1 MLTKA
6 SDIRDSRNRFAI
18 SPRLNFGISIDAIPY
33 IWSTIDF
40 VTVLLSSV
48 IGGLAYQF
56 AAGNLVPSYL
66 PYCAVG
72 SLAGVIYAL
81 RMSGR
86 GFYRFPNGGAG
97 RVEIGEILSCWCT
110 TMLLLAF
117 AALIFKVGADY
128 SRGSF
133 LIFSLFGLLAL
144 VVLRKVAKLTLA
156 SAISRRAIGQRR
168 TVMLGVVDEMQGRED
183 LLSHFGAAEI
193 KRFVLTASS
202 PSSGGDE
209 DVGIICSIAD
219 FIRNSN
225 CREILLA
232 LPWSDA
238 ERIEFIR
245 SQVKALPVAVRLLP
259 DKNVQTLSGAMS
271 LDRIRALTVNIQ
283 NAPLNDRER
292 LLKRMLDILVATL
305 ALIFFAPIMAI
316 TAVAIK
322 LDSAGP
328 VIFRQHRKGYN
339 GKHFVIFKFRTMTV
353 QENGSVVSQA
363 TREDPRVTEIGRTL
377 RSLSIDELPQL
388 FNVLR
393 GEMSL
398 VGPRPH
404 ALAHDNHF
412 EKLLS
417 DYALRHHVKP
427 GITGWA
433 QCNGARGETPEIEQM
448 SARVGLDLWYIDN
461 WSLKLDLL
469 ILIKTL
475 IEVLGKRNAY

>member
-1 MLTKA
+1 MTST
-6 SDIRDSRNRFAI
+6 SDIRDGNNQFAA
-18 SPRLNFGISIDAIPY
+18 SPPLNFSISSEAIPY
-33 IWSTIDF
+33 ILSTVDF
-40 VTVLLSSV
+40 LTVLLSSL

-56 AAGNLVPSYL
+56 AVGNTVPSCL
-66 PYCAVG
+66 PYCAAG
-72 SLAGVIYAL
+72 SLAGAIYVL

-86 GFYRFPNGGAG
+86 GFYRFPYGGKQ
-97 RVEIGEILSCWCT
+97 RVETGKILSCWCST
-110 TMLLLAF
+110 LLLLAF
-117 AALIFKVGADY
+117 AALIFKVGAEY

-133 LIFSLFGLLAL
+133 LTFCSVGLLAL
-144 VVLRKVAKLTLA
+144 VALRKAAKLTLA
-156 SAISRRAIGQRR
+156 SAVSRRAIDRGR
-168 TVMLGVVDEMQGRED
+168 TVVLGVFDEMRGQED
-183 LLSHFGAAEI
+183 LLSHFGASEI
-193 KRFVLTASS
+193 KRFVLTA
-202 PSSGGDE
+202 PGPLSSGPE
-209 DVGIICSIAD
+209 DIGTIGSVAD

-225 CREILLA
+225 CREVLLA
-232 LPWSDA
+232 LPWTDTK
-238 ERIEFIR
+238 RIEFVR
-245 SQVKALPVAVRLLP
+245 NQVKALPVAVRLLP
-259 DKNVQTLSGAMS
+259 DKNAQTLSGPMS
-271 LDRIRALTVNIQ
+271 LDKILALTVNIQ
-283 NAPLNDRER
+283 NAPLSDRER
-292 LLKRMLDILVATL
+292 LLKRMLDVLFATL
-305 ALIFFAPIMAI
+305 ALMFFGPIMAI

-322 LDSAGP
+322 LDSPGP

-353 QENGSVVSQA
+353 EENGSVVAQA
-363 TREDPRVTEIGRTL
+363 TREDPRITEIGRTL

-433 QCNGARGETPEIEQM
+433 QCNGARGETPQIEQM
-448 SARVGLDLWYIDN
+448 SARVRLDLWYIDN

-469 ILIKTL
+469 ILIKTF
-475 IEVLGKRNAY
+475 IEVLSKRNAY

>member
-6 SDIRDSRNRFAI
+6 SDISDSRNGFAT
-18 SPRLNFGISIDAIPY
+18 SPPLNFGISIDAIPY
-33 IWSTIDF
+33 ILSTIDF
-40 VTVLLSSV
+40 VTVLLSSL

-56 AAGNLVPSYL
+56 AAGNSVPSLL
-66 PYCAVG
+66 PYYAVG
-72 SLAGVIYAL
+72 SLAGIIYVL

-86 GFYRFPNGGAG
+86 GFYRLPNGGAG
-97 RVEIGEILSCWCT
+97 RVEIGEILACWCT
-110 TMLLLAF
+110 TVLLLAF

-133 LIFSLFGLLAL
+133 LSFSSFGLLAL
-144 VVLRKVAKLTLA
+144 VVLRKVAKLTVA
-156 SAISRRAIGQRR
+156 SAISRRTIGQRR
-168 TVMLGVVDEMQGRED
+168 TVMLGVLDEMQGLEH
-183 LLSHFGAAEI
+183 LLPYFGTAEI
-193 KRFVLTASS
+193 KRFVLNAPS
-202 PSSGGDE
+202 PLSGIDE
-209 DVGIICSIAD
+209 DIGTICSIAD
-219 FIRNSN
+219 FIRNSS

-232 LPWSDA
+232 LPWADT
-238 ERIEFIR
+238 ERIEFVR
-245 SQVKALPVAVRLLP
+245 SRVKTLPVAVRLLP

-292 LLKRMLDILVATL
+292 LLKRMLDILFATL
-305 ALIFFAPIMAI
+305 ALVFFAPIMAI
-316 TAVAIK
+316 TAAAIK
-322 LDSAGP
+322 LDSPGP
-328 VIFRQHRKGYN
+328 IIFRQHRKGYN
-339 GKHFVIFKFRTMTV
+339 GNHFVIFKFRTMTV

-363 TREDPRVTEIGRTL
+363 TREDPRITEIGRTL

-412 EKLLS
+412 EKLLR

-448 SARVGLDLWYIDN
+448 SARVRLDLWYIDN
-461 WSLKLDLL
+461 WSLKLDFL
-469 ILIKTL
+469 ILIKT
-475 IEVLGKRNAY
+475 IVEVLGKRNAY